1 MATGTATKTTTGF
14 KVPCPLC
21 GAAEGLNVRLHD
33 LTLACGECG
42 DEVER
47 KAVERMAADAVRLL
61 KWLDT
66 ASEVEA

>member
-1 MATGTATKTTTGF
+1 MATATKTTGF

-33 LTLACGECG
+33 LALACSECG

-47 KAVERMAADAVRLL
+47 KAVERMVSDATRLL
-61 KWLDT
+61 KWLDM
-66 ASEVEA
+66 AEEA